1 MTIINIITKALV
13 KMGSLIV
20 SEDGDIANIP
30 MCADKKFFMAFLRMQ
45 PLQWSQQHT
54 ARLRCESQTSN
65 KK

>member
-1 MTIINIITKALV
+1 MTRNIITKTLV
-13 KMGSLIV
+13 KGSLKQFQK
-20 SEDGDIANIP
+20 EIANIP
-30 MCADKKFFMAFLRMQ
+30 MPAEPMLHAFLSMQ